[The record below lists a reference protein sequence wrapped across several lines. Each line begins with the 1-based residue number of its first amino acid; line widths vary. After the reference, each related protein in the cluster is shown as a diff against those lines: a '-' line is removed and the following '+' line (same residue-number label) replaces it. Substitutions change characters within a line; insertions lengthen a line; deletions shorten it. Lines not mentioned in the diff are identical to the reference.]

1 MFKRNIIS
9 TAYFVKEETRLT
21 KRGCVIL
28 YKQNIRIEYQHGMK
42 DYDLN

>member
-28 YKQNIRIEYQHGMK
+28 YKHRKIEYQHGMK